1 MELRV
6 DGTLANFAAVLLGLL
21 RQMPRDARDDH
32 AMHVGIDA
40 VRGEGLWL
48 EFGVFDGHTL
58 AMMAA
63 RNSTGPARSFRG
75 LRKVVAAASSLGLT
89 KYVRKGAFDRRGV
102 LEKVAQNARVHVG
115 LFNTTLPPF
124 LARRR
129 GGPVAFLHIDSDLFS
144 SACFVLERCRGR
156 LRRGS
161 VMVFPEYKEGEL
173 RALHRALGGYT
184 PVLGHNLR
192 QIVDAPNAECGRK
205 LSRCRYCKN
214 LLDGTSKTRWPGR
227 GGARGHE
234 EDGPFLSR
242 LGTTHKNAVLRRRG
256 GRRRTSRQTA
266 CPRGGLGAA
275 SQVAAARAAP
285 PAVAAAPGGRL

>member
-40 VRGEGLWL
+40 VRGVGLWL

-63 RNSTGPARSFRG
+63 RNSNGTVHGFDSFRG
-75 LRKVVAAASSLGLT
+75 LPEEWRGTHGNLGLT

-102 LEKVAQNARVHVG
+102 PPKVAQNARVHVG

-129 GGPVAFLHIDSDLFS
+129 GESVAFLHIDSDLFS

-161 VMVFPEYKEGEL
+161 VMVFDELVNFPEYKEGEL
-173 RALHRALGGYT
+173 RALHRALSGYT
-184 PVLGHNLR
+184 LRVLGHSLR
-192 QIVDAPNAECGRK
+192 QIVDAPNAEV
-205 LSRCRYCKN
+205 
-214 LLDGTSKTRWPGR
+214 WP
-227 GGARGHE
+227 
-234 EDGPFLSR
+234 
-242 LGTTHKNAVLRRRG
+242 
-256 GRRRTSRQTA
+256 Q
-266 CPRGGLGAA
+266 
-275 SQVAAARAAP
+275 
-285 PAVAAAPGGRL
+285 AVALQVLQEPS